1 MMKNEVQVQDEP
13 TRREHMLEACHPYG
27 DHGYVK
33 LKNKLS
39 HSRLRGSNPQDLVK
53 QAQSR
58 KAFHL
63 VAVKIVIIE
72 LKWNAQG

>member
-1 MMKNEVQVQDEP
+1 MPK
-13 TRREHMLEACHPYG
+13 
-27 DHGYVK
+27 K
-33 LKNKLS
+33 KLS
-39 HSRLRGSNPQDLVK
+39 HDGLWGSNPQDFIK

-72 LKWNAQG
+72 LKWNA